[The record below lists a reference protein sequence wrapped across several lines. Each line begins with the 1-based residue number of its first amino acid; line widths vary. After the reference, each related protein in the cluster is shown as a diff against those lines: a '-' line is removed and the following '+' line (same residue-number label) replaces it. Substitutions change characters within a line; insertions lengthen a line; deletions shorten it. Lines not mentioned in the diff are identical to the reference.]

1 MKQFAAGVSAP
12 DDLFVR
18 TYEQDNSIELVADI
32 GAPEATIDV
41 LHDCVIVNT
50 TTDQYEFSIP
60 AEEARTFMKNGV
72 LTIQVE
78 K

>member
-1 MKQFAAGVSAP
+1 MGQFTAGVSAP

-18 TYEQDNSIELVADI
+18 TYEQDNSIEVVADI
-32 GAPEATIDV
+32 GDPEATIDV
-41 LHDCVIVNT
+41 LDDCVIVIT
-50 TTDQYEFSIP
+50 ATDQYELSIP
-60 AEEARTFMKNGV
+60 AEQARTFMKNGV